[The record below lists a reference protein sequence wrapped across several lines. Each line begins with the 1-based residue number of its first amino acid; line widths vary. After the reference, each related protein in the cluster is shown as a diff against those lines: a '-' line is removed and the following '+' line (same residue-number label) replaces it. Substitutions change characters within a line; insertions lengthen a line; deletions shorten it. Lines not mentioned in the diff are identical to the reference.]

1 MRVKTHV
8 IPIQKE
14 EIRHFFRR
22 PTNIQRSEK
31 KMKVV
36 LQKHDKNKPIMLR

>member
-14 EIRHFFRR
+14 EIRHFFAARR
-22 PTNIQRSEK
+22 IQRSEK

>member
-14 EIRHFFRR
+14 EIQHFFRR
-22 PTNIQRSEK
+22 PTIQRSEK